1 MPIRKIEYYMS
12 HGSPWTFLGHKRI
25 NKIALENNYE
35 LIIMPVNYGE
45 VFPATGGLPVNKRS
59 IQRQKYRLQELAR
72 WSEFLKVKLNTEPKF
87 FPSRSLL
94 PSLAIIS
101 AKLLKYENV
110 MDIAYRI
117 MEALWVKELD
127 IDDEKTLKSVISK
140 LTPSAEE
147 LIDFSK
153 QDVVS
158 NEIKKNTEKALKSSV
173 FGAPTYIIDDE
184 VFWGQDRLDFVER
197 YIKRQSC

>member
-1 MPIRKIEYYMS
+1 MREIEV
-12 HGSPWTFLGHKRI
+12 I
-25 NKIALENNYE
+25 
-35 LIIMPVNYGE
+35 V
-45 VFPATGGLPVNKRS
+45 
-59 IQRQKYRLQELAR
+59 
-72 WSEFLKVKLNTEPKF
+72 
-87 FPSRSLL
+87 
-94 PSLAIIS
+94 
-101 AKLLKYENV
+101 
-110 MDIAYRI
+110 
-117 MEALWVKELD
+117 LD

-197 YIKRQSC
+197 HIKRQGS

>member
-1 MPIRKIEYYMS
+1 MKKIEYYMS

-25 NKIALENNYE
+25 NKIASENNCE
-35 LIIMPVNYGE
+35 LILMPVNYGE
-45 VFPATGGLPVNKRS
+45 IFPATGGLPVNKRP
-59 IQRQKYRLQELAR
+59 IQRQKYRLQELSR

-101 AKLLKYENV
+101 AKMLKYDNV

-127 IDDEKTLKSVISK
+127 IDDEETLKSIISK
-140 LTPSAEE
+140 LIPTAEE

-153 QDVVS
+153 QEKVS

-173 FGAPTYIIDDE
+173 FGAPTYIIDEE
-184 VFWGQDRLDFVER
+184 VFWGQDRLDFLER
-197 YIKRQSC
+197 YIKRQSG

>member
-1 MPIRKIEYYMS
+1 MS

-25 NKIALENNYE
+25 NKIALENNFE

>member
-1 MPIRKIEYYMS
+1 MS

-140 LTPSAEE
+140 LTPSADE

>member
-1 MPIRKIEYYMS
+1 
-12 HGSPWTFLGHKRI
+12 
-25 NKIALENNYE
+25 
-35 LIIMPVNYGE
+35 
-45 VFPATGGLPVNKRS
+45 
-59 IQRQKYRLQELAR
+59 
-72 WSEFLKVKLNTEPKF
+72 
-87 FPSRSLL
+87 
-94 PSLAIIS
+94 
-101 AKLLKYENV
+101 

-197 YIKRQSC
+197 YIKRKSN

>member
-1 MPIRKIEYYMS
+1 MKKIEYYMS

-25 NKIALENNYE
+25 NKIASENNCE
-35 LIIMPVNYGE
+35 LILMPVNYGE
-45 VFPATGGLPVNKRS
+45 IFPATGGLPVNKRP
-59 IQRQKYRLQELAR
+59 IQRQKYRLQELSR

-101 AKLLKYENV
+101 AKMLKYDNV

-127 IDDEKTLKSVISK
+127 IDDEETLKSIISK
-140 LTPSAEE
+140 LIPTAEE

-153 QDVVS
+153 QEKVS

-173 FGAPTYIIDDE
+173 FGAPTYIIDE
-184 VFWGQDRLDFVER
+184 QVFWGQDRLDFVER
-197 YIKRQSC
+197 YIKRQSG

>member
-1 MPIRKIEYYMS
+1 MKKIEYYMS

-25 NKIALENNYE
+25 NKIASENNCE
-35 LIIMPVNYGE
+35 LILMPVNYGE
-45 VFPATGGLPVNKRS
+45 VFPATGGLPVNKRPV
-59 IQRQKYRLQELAR
+59 QRQKYRLQELAR

-101 AKLLKYENV
+101 AKMLKYENV

-127 IDDEKTLKSVISK
+127 IDDEETLKSIISK
-140 LTPSAEE
+140 LIPTAEE

-153 QDVVS
+153 QEKVS

-173 FGAPTYIIDDE
+173 FGAPTYIIDEE

-197 YIKRQSC
+197 YIKRQSG

>member
-1 MPIRKIEYYMS
+1 MKKIEYYMS

-25 NKIALENNYE
+25 NKIASENDYE

-59 IQRQKYRLQELAR
+59 LQRQKYRLQELGR

-87 FPSRSLL
+87 FPSRSML

-117 MEALWVKELD
+117 MEGLWIKELD
-127 IDDEKTLKSVISK
+127 IDDEETLKSVISK
-140 LTPSAEE
+140 LIPTAEE
-147 LIDFSK
+147 LLDYSK
-153 QDVVS
+153 QDIVLS
-158 NEIKKNTEKALKSSV
+158 ELKKNTKKALNCSV
-173 FGAPTYIIDDE
+173 VGAPTYVIDNE

-197 YIKRQSC
+197 YIKRLGS

>member
-1 MPIRKIEYYMS
+1 MKKIEYYMS

-25 NKIALENNYE
+25 NKIASENNCE
-35 LIIMPVNYGE
+35 LILMPDNYGE
-45 VFPATGGLPVNKRS
+45 VFPATGGLPVNKRPV
-59 IQRQKYRLQELAR
+59 QRQKYRLQELAR

-101 AKLLKYENV
+101 AKMLKYENV

-127 IDDEKTLKSVISK
+127 IDDEETLKSIISK
-140 LTPSAEE
+140 LIPTAEE

-153 QDVVS
+153 QEKVS
-158 NEIKKNTEKALKSSV
+158 NEIKKNTEKALKASV
-173 FGAPTYIIDDE
+173 FGAPTYIIDEE

-197 YIKRQSC
+197 YIKRQSG

>member
-1 MPIRKIEYYMS
+1 MS

-25 NKIALENNYE
+25 NKIASENNCE
-35 LIIMPVNYGE
+35 LILMPVNYGE
-45 VFPATGGLPVNKRS
+45 VFPATGGLPVNKRPV
-59 IQRQKYRLQELAR
+59 QRQKYRLQELAR
-72 WSEFLKVKLNTEPKF
+72 WSEFLKVKLNIEPKF

-101 AKLLKYENV
+101 AKMLKYENV

-127 IDDEKTLKSVISK
+127 IDDEETLKSIISK
-140 LTPSAEE
+140 LIPTAEE

-153 QDVVS
+153 QEKVS

-173 FGAPTYIIDDE
+173 FGAPTYIIDEE

-197 YIKRQSC
+197 YIKRQSG

>member
-1 MPIRKIEYYMS
+1 MS

-153 QDVVS
+153 QEKVS

-173 FGAPTYIIDDE
+173 FGAPTFIIDEE

>member
-1 MPIRKIEYYMS
+1 MKKIEYFMS

-153 QDVVS
+153 QDVV
-158 NEIKKNTEKALKSSV
+158 NDEIKKNTEKALKSSV